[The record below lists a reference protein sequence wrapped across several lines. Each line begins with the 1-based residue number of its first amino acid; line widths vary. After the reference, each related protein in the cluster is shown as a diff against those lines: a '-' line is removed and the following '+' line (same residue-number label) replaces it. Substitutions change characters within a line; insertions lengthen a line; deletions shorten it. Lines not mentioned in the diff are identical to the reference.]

1 MKKRTLLIVVL
12 ILALLLSACKKTSS
26 PDQTSLTPSINEE
39 STQTPPEADK
49 EPTHTPRYLGPIYQT
64 KIFLGGQGWA
74 NNVDKTV
81 FYHTTNFGEHWVT
94 ATPPELSKEL
104 HDYPFITSFFT
115 SGKTGYILLSAPED
129 KSVLFRTGDGGE
141 NWETIQLDL
150 PGGQLYFT
158 SSTEGYML
166 SSLGA
171 AAGSEYVA
179 INKTSD
185 GGRTWQTV
193 FSHEPGQASESLPNS
208 GSKNGITFLD
218 SNVGFI
224 TGSEPVTEDLY
235 LYRTNDGGIN
245 WEKKTC
251 ENLPVFGEGDMWVPS
266 PVRRI
271 NQSVAFVA
279 IEASIA
285 ERDTTVTHWCKTED
299 AGENWQYLSSRDE
312 IEFSDFG
319 SPDFGIAY
327 GNGKMLRTI
336 DGGISWDD
344 YSHNACPSMVPVSI
358 QAVSDVLAYMVCS
371 SNAPGDLEA
380 LNQNRLFVSM
390 SNARQWQTV
399 AAFIIK

>member
-12 ILALLLSACKKTSS
+12 ILALLLSACEKTPS
-26 PDQTSLTPSINEE
+26 PDRANETPSVNEE
-39 STQTPPEADK
+39 ATQTPPESDK
-49 EPTHTPRYLGPIYQT
+49 SPTHTPRYLGPIYQT

-74 NNVDKTV
+74 NNVDKTI

-94 ATPPELSKEL
+94 VTPPELSKEL
-104 HDYPFITSFFT
+104 SDYPFITSFFT

-129 KSVLFRTGDGGE
+129 KSVLFRTGDSGE
-141 NWETIQLDL
+141 NWETTQLDL

-185 GGRTWQTV
+185 GGKTWQTV
-193 FSHEPGQASESLPNS
+193 FSHEPGQVSESLPSS

-218 SNVGFI
+218 NNVGFI
-224 TGSEPVTEDLY
+224 TGSQPVTEDLY
-235 LYRTNDGGIN
+235 LYRTNDGGIS
-245 WEKKTC
+245 WEQKSC

-279 IEASIA
+279 IEALIA

-299 AGENWQYLSSRDE
+299 AGESWQYVSSQDQ

-319 SPDFGIAY
+319 SPTFGVAY

-336 DGGISWDD
+336 DGGLTWDD
-344 YSHNACPSMVPVSI
+344 YTPNTCPGMVPVSV
-358 QAVSDVLAYMVCS
+358 QVVSDVLAYMVCS

-390 SNARQWQTV
+390 SNARLWQTV
-399 AAFIIK
+399 EAAIIK